1 MKVNL
6 KEGQALVLPEK
17 KKSFDPTQIPG
28 AVKSAGFTPGEMELT
43 AAGKL
48 TTEGGVLH
56 LEMEG
61 PLPVLRLSGG
71 PKAKELRSQRDL
83 IGKALKVTGVFDA
96 GKKDEPPELSVMEWM
111 IVPPS

>member
-1 MKVNL
+1 M
-6 KEGQALVLPEK
+6 VLPEK

-28 AVKSAGFTPGEMELT
+28 AVKSAGFTPGAIELT
-43 AAGKL
+43 A
-48 TTEGGVLH
+48 GGTLALKNGRLG

-61 PLPVLRLSGG
+61 PLSVLRLSGG

-83 IGKALKVTGVFDA
+83 IGKALRVTGVFDA
-96 GKKDEPPELSVMEWM
+96 RKKDEPPELFVMEWM

>member
-1 MKVNL
+1 
-6 KEGQALVLPEK
+6 
-17 KKSFDPTQIPG
+17 
-28 AVKSAGFTPGEMELT
+28 MELT
-43 AAGKL
+43 AVGKL
-48 TTEGGVLH
+48 TTEGGVLR

-83 IGKALKVTGVFDA
+83 IGKVLRVTGIFE
-96 GKKDEPPELSVMEWM
+96 GEKKGELPEISVMEWK

>member
-6 KEGQALVLPEK
+6 NEGQALVLPKK
-17 KKSFDPTQIPG
+17 KKSFNPSQIPG
-28 AVKSAGFTPGEMELT
+28 AVKAAGFTPGEMELT
-43 AAGKL
+43 AVGKL
-48 TTEGGVLH
+48 TTEGGVLR

-71 PKAKELRSQRDL
+71 TKAKVLRSQRDL
-83 IGKALKVTGVFDA
+83 IGKTLRITGIFEV
-96 GKKDEPPELSVMEWM
+96 GKKGEPPELSVMKWK